1 MGQEGRN
8 PGTGV
13 ALGRIQLE
21 LDEED
26 GPGEVSTSDI
36 RASEVGTDDVGQSHI
51 GTTEV
56 SPDEACASQAGPS
69 QVGARE
75 VGPDEVGSP
84 VVLLEPDSGSHEL
97 ARGQQQVVD
106 VSPMC
111 YHVQLPEVIG
121 ALASETFG
129 LLQRTPEL
137 TAERASHL
145 QRQRLGHVPEELM
158 EVSHDREHLEH
169 LLCGSRGAPPVLSA
183 VGDLRDPLPRA
194 EAVVDGATPK
204 ALLSQADYRCGI
216 H

>member
-1 MGQEGRN
+1 MGGVGQRGRN

-106 VSPMC
+106 
-111 YHVQLPEVIG
+111 
-121 ALASETFG
+121 
-129 LLQRTPEL
+129 
-137 TAERASHL
+137 
-145 QRQRLGHVPEELM
+145 
-158 EVSHDREHLEH
+158 
-169 LLCGSRGAPPVLSA
+169 
-183 VGDLRDPLPRA
+183 
-194 EAVVDGATPK
+194 GATPK
-204 ALLSQADYRCGI
+204 ALLSQAGVNAAAIVRLQVRTSLPGGLVDRKVRRG
-216 H
+216 